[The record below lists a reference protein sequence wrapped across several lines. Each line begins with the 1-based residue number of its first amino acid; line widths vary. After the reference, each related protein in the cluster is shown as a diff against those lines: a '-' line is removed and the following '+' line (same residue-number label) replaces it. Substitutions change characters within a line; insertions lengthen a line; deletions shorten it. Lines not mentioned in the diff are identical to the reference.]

1 MLSFFLEKE
10 KLNINEVDEILKMI
24 EQAKKEMK

>member
-10 KLNINEVDEILKMI
+10 KLDVKEVDEILKMI
-24 EQAKKEMK
+24 EKAKKGIK